1 MTSLDIFTDGMN
13 TLMPYGRQITVTS
26 FTGSAGSSDYDDE
39 YTYTQV
45 SGTTFTSG
53 ILLPIKNKFG
63 SEDAVLMEQGK
74 LLTKD
79 KKLYINGSVDVSGN
93 VLIGLGSPASEYYS
107 IIPDGVKLLNLSNE
121 DVYKKIY
128 IRYHQNG
135 SVY

>member
-1 MTSLDIFTDGMN
+1 MVSLDIFSNGMS

-26 FTGSAGSSDYDDE
+26 FTGSAGSTDYDDE
-39 YTYTQV
+39 YTYTQI

-79 KKLYINGSVDVSGN
+79 KKLYINGSVDVSQCINRSRQSG
-93 VLIGLGSPASEYYS
+93 
-107 IIPDGVKLLNLSNE
+107 
-121 DVYKKIY
+121 
-128 IRYHQNG
+128 IRIL
-135 SVY
+135 

>member
-53 ILLPIKNKFG
+53 ILLPIKISLG
-63 SEDAVLMEQGK
+63 VRM
-74 LLTKD
+74 
-79 KKLYINGSVDVSGN
+79 LY
-93 VLIGLGSPASEYYS
+93 
-107 IIPDGVKLLNLSNE
+107 
-121 DVYKKIY
+121 
-128 IRYHQNG
+128 
-135 SVY
+135 